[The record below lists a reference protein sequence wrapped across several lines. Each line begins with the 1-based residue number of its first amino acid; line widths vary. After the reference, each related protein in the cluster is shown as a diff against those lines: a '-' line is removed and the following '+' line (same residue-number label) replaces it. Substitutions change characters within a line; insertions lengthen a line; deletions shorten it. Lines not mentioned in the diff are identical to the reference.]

1 MKKVLL
7 YILLIYFIVNF
18 ANYSQ
23 ISTKFSA
30 EIRPTLETYSDK
42 LSDKIKV
49 NSYSTIRTKLNALFE
64 AQNNITGF
72 IQLQDSRYFGE
83 EKDPINSING
93 VDLHQ
98 GYIHVENMFGF
109 QYNLKVGRFEY
120 ELGAGRLISPYEWSP
135 VGRSFDGVVFTPYL
149 KHVSI
154 DVFGFKTDETLFSND
169 SLDAHLIGTRLLY
182 KPSDYY
188 IIEPYIFNEKKVS
201 DSKHLDRFTTGLFIR
216 GDISNFLHEA
226 EFSYQWGNEK
236 IDGIK
241 QYTSAFMAAAKL
253 GYTFK
258 TKAVDLGLIAGLEY
272 LSGDD
277 NLSDNDLKAFT
288 VPFGDIY
295 KYYGNIEYIEDTKED
310 LFYKGLMDI
319 NAELFFNVIK
329 AKLDISLAGHY
340 FMTAQNYML
349 SDSSNSKQYGW
360 ELDLS
365 LYYQYND
372 NLGLEGGIYYFAP
385 LDILRDT
392 NLYDKT
398 IWLYLTFYAYFE

>member
-1 MKKVLL
+1 MKMRFLLVLFTSLSISL
-7 YILLIYFIVNF
+7 YAQIVP
-18 ANYSQ
+18 
-23 ISTKFSA
+23 KFSA
-30 EIRPTLETYSDK
+30 EIRPTLETYSDN
-42 LSDKIKV
+42 LSNKIKV
-49 NSYSTIRTKLNALFE
+49 NSYSTLRTKLNALFE
-64 AQNNITGF
+64 SPNKVSGF

-83 EKDPINSING
+83 ERDPMNSING
-93 VDLHQ
+93 FDLHQ
-98 GYIHVENMFGF
+98 GFISVKNMFGF
-109 QYNLKVGRFEY
+109 NYNLKIGRMEY
-120 ELGAGRLISPYEWSP
+120 ELGAGRLISPYEWSH

-149 KHVSI
+149 KNISI
-154 DVFGFKTDETLFSND
+154 DLFGFKTDETLFSND
-169 SLDAHLIGTRLLY
+169 SLDAHLIGTRVLY

-188 IIEPYIFNEKKVS
+188 IVEPYIFNEKKVS

-258 TKAVDLGLIAGLEY
+258 SSMVDYGLKAGLEY

-277 NLSDNDLKAFT
+277 DLSNNDLKAFS
-288 VPFGDIY
+288 VPFGDLY
-295 KYYGNIEYIEDTKED
+295 KYYGNIEYIVDTKED
-310 LFYKGLMDI
+310 LYYKGLMDI
-319 NAELFFNVIK
+319 NAELFFNIIK

-340 FMTAQNYML
+340 FMTAKDYML
-349 SDSSNSKQYGW
+349 ADSSNSKQYGW

-365 LYYQYND
+365 LYYQYSD
-372 NLGLEGGIYYFAP
+372 NLGVEGGIYYFAP
-385 LDILRDT
+385 LDIIRDT

-398 IWLYLTFYAYFE
+398 VWLYLTFYAYFE